1 MRTEREPGMTDE
13 EVLPFRA
20 LGDPVRWVLLRH
32 LAAARG
38 EVGASELGNI
48 VTVGQPTLSYHL
60 AVLREAGLTERRKEG
75 RQHFHRIRP
84 EAMWQL
90 AEILETGL
98 LRDPAAGEQTTA

>member
-1 MRTEREPGMTDE
+1 MTDE
-13 EVLPFRA
+13 EMLPFRA
-20 LGDPVRWVLLRH
+20 LGDPVRWVILRH

-38 EVGASELGNI
+38 EVGASELGDV

-60 AVLREAGLTERRKEG
+60 AVLREAGLTERRKVG

-84 EAMWQL
+84 EAMRDL

-98 LRDPAAGEQTTA
+98 LRSTGSDEQTTA